1 MPPDSLA
8 WNPTAESECAVL
20 QVGAA
25 ESLGFFDADHDE
37 PHPPRETPEPEPQT
51 GSLVELLGLSRSLSL
66 GSTVV
71 APSFFLN
78 NKKKFMSLRLANF
91 FSFLLFVLF
100 FFFFFVVGAT
110 ERRD

>member
-1 MPPDSLA
+1 M
-8 WNPTAESECAVL
+8 L

-25 ESLGFFDADHDE
+25 ESLGFFDAHHDE

-91 FSFLLFVLF
+91 LSFFLFVLF
-100 FFFFFVVGAT
+100 FFLL
-110 ERRD
+110 

>member
-8 WNPTAESECAVL
+8 WNPTADSECAVL

-51 GSLVELLGLSRSLSL
+51 GSLVVLLGLSRSL

-78 NKKKFMSLRLANF
+78 NKKKIHVTALGK
-91 FSFLLFVLF
+91 FS
-100 FFFFFVVGAT
+100 
-110 ERRD
+110 

>member
-8 WNPTAESECAVL
+8 WNPSVESECAVL
-20 QVGAA
+20 QVGA

-37 PHPPRETPEPEPQT
+37 PHPPRETPEPQT
-51 GSLVELLGLSRSLSL
+51 VSLLELLGLSLD
-66 GSTVV
+66 STVV

-91 FSFLLFVLF
+91 LSFFLFVFLL
-100 FFFFFVVGAT
+100 
-110 ERRD
+110 

>member
-1 MPPDSLA
+1 M
-8 WNPTAESECAVL
+8 L

-71 APSFFLN
+71 APSFFLK

-91 FSFLLFVLF
+91 LSFLLFVLF
-100 FFFFFVVGAT
+100 FFCVVGAT